1 MAKNG
6 KKKDDIDVA
15 KTSKL
20 LKAIADSDRLRLVLQ
35 LKDGQKNVGTL
46 ADAIRAEIVNV
57 SHHLGVLRSSGVVK
71 DKKVGRFVYY
81 TLNPDL
87 VHKSGSTLQFR
98 LAGAT
103 LTIN

>member
-1 MAKNG
+1 MAKNA

-35 LKDGQKNVGTL
+35 LREGQKNVGTL
-46 ADAIRAEIVNV
+46 ANAINAEIVNV

-81 TLNPDL
+81 TLNPDIIE
-87 VHKSGSTLQFR
+87 KSGSTLHFR

-103 LTIN
+103 LIIN